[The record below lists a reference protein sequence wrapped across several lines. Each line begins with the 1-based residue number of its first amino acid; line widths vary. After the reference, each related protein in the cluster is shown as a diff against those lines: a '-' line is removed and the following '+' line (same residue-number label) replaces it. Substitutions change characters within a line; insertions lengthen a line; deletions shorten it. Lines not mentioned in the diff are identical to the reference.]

1 MNDSIQTNDQR
12 EELDSRS
19 GFGLVVRLLWCRR
32 TNRLSVEVTDKG
44 LGDTFEV
51 EVQPGTNPRDVFLHP
66 YAHAARMASQGAE
79 RLVVS

>member
-1 MNDSIQTNDQR
+1 MNDSIENIDQR

-32 TNRLSVEVTDKG
+32 TNQVSVEVTDKS

-66 YAHAARMASQGAE
+66 YAHAARMAARGAE
-79 RLVVS
+79 RLLAS